1 MLATTSNRTAKLLA
15 AAEAALR
22 DAQHLPGEVAAT
34 YRAQL
39 SDAIARVQA
48 EERAVKGHLTEV
60 FLKVLK
66 SRRPRNAKLAPV
78 PAVGPGVTIQAHG
91 GVSVDGL
98 EQVAAMMQRLDAT
111 LRAPVKPIYDE
122 NGILVGARR
131 SALPGD
137 ESSAGGATLAAM
149 EARLKAVE
157 QKPAMK
163 YRGVWKSEARYDA
176 GDITTDGGSMWHCN
190 RSTMARPGTSGDWTL
205 AVKRGRDAHR

>member
-1 MLATTSNRTAKLLA
+1 MLATTPSRTAQLLA

-39 SDAIARVQA
+39 SDAIAQVQA
-48 EERAVKGHLTEV
+48 EERALKRYWTGV

-66 SRRPRNAKLAPV
+66 SRRPRNAKRAPV

-98 EQVAAMMQRLDAT
+98 EEVAAMMQRLDAT
-111 LRAPVKPIYDE
+111 LRSPVKPVYDA
-122 NGILVGARR
+122 NGILIGARR

-137 ESSAGGATLAAM
+137 ESSDGGATLAAM

-157 QKPAMK
+157 KKPLMR
-163 YRGVWKSEARYDA
+163 YRGVWKAEVRYDE
-176 GDITTDGGSMWHCN
+176 GDVATLGGSMWHADC
-190 RSTMARPGTSGDWTL
+190 STTARPGTSDDWTL
-205 AVKRGRDAHR
+205 CVKRGRDGR